1 MTEQKPKT
9 LYITCILTLALTLAC
24 ATLFSAT
31 YATAQETKAVAN
43 ADEKVNID
51 FNDVDIKVFIKF
63 MAELT
68 GRNFV
73 VDEKVK
79 GKVTIISPKK
89 VTQSEAMTVF
99 ESTLEVYGYALLEA
113 GTVTKIIPATEAR
126 HRGPFTKG
134 PKQPGDRMVTR
145 LVPLEYID
153 ATELVSTLRPL
164 IPPTS
169 FITAYGRTNTLI
181 IADFESNMKKI
192 LSIISQLDSAGH
204 EEIITVAQ
212 LEFAGA
218 KELATRLEKVFGKAG
233 QQIQGRP
240 NPGSAQRRQGG
251 RRPGLSG
258 TGRNAQAQI
267 IPDERINSIIIVAS
281 QVQTQ
286 EILSLIEQLDVESPP
301 GRGKI
306 NVYYLKNADAGKL
319 AKVLNNITGSQKK
332 QSRRRKN
339 RQAKAAVQLR
349 SEVHVTPDKAT
360 NSLVITA
367 SIEDYEILKSVIEK
381 LDKKRHQVF
390 VEALIME
397 VTSDVTREFGIEWRT
412 TSDFTSDGLKAI
424 GGVSSGTINAVA
436 QNPLNTASGLTIG
449 VVDGIINFAGKE
461 FLNLGALLHALQ
473 AETGINILSTPNIMT
488 TNNEEA
494 EIIVAQNVP
503 FVTGQSQ
510 NTGGTTLT
518 TIERKN
524 IGLTL
529 RLTPQITESD
539 DVRLSVYQ
547 EISSISPAQ
556 LEKAKDLITF
566 TRSVKTT
573 VIVHDKQNIVIG
585 GLIRDDLNDVE
596 TKVPFLG
603 DIPILGWLFK
613 STSKR
618 KQKTNLLIF
627 LRPHIIRNE
636 DDIAA
641 ITEQRKQKMD
651 LAPFKKHLE
660 PATPKPEPPKEDISK
675 SSNPFEDDEEK
686 DFFL

>member
-9 LYITCILTLALTLAC
+9 LYITFILTLALTLAG
-24 ATLFSAT
+24 TIPFSAT
-31 YATAQETKAVAN
+31 CVMAQETKATIR

-68 GRNFV
+68 RRNFV

-126 HRGPFTKG
+126 HRGPFSKG
-134 PKQPGDRMVTR
+134 PEQPGDRMVTR

-169 FITAYGRTNTLI
+169 FITSYGRTNTLI

-192 LSIISQLDSAGH
+192 LAIIGQLDSAGH

-218 KELATRLEKVFGKAG
+218 KELAARLEKVFGKES
-233 QQIQGRP
+233 QQRSGRP
-240 NPGSAQRRQGG
+240 TPGSAQRRQGG
-251 RRPGLSG
+251 RPTPLG
-258 TGRNAQAQI
+258 TGRDAQAQI

-286 EILSLIEQLDVESPP
+286 EIMSLIEQLDIESPP

-306 NVYYLKNADAGKL
+306 NVYYLKNADAGKM

-332 QSRRRKN
+332 QSKRRKN
-339 RQAKAAVQLR
+339 RQAQAAVQLR

-367 SIEDYEILKSVIEK
+367 SIEDYEIIKDVIKK
-381 LDKKRHQVF
+381 LDTKRHQVF

-412 TSDFTSDGLKAI
+412 TSDFTADGLKAI
-424 GGVSSGTINAVA
+424 GGVSSGTINTVA

-524 IGLTL
+524 VGLTL

-556 LEKAKDLITF
+556 LEKAQDLITF

-636 DDIAA
+636 GDIAT
-641 ITEQRKQKMD
+641 ITEQKKQKMD
-651 LAPFKKHLE
+651 LAPFKKHFE
-660 PATPKPEPPKEDISK
+660 PDVSKLKPPKEDIPK